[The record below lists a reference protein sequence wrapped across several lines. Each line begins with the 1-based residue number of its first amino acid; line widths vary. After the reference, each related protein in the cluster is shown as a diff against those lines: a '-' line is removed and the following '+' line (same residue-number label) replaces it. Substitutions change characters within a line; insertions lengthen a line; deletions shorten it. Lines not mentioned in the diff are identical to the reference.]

1 MDEDARIG
9 AWDEAR
15 EPDDVVVG
23 DAGPLDDGPPSLD
36 EKAPLDDEAPPIAA
50 AARKRV
56 AVETFARNEAALRRT
71 AQRFSICADDADEAL
86 QRGLEI
92 LLHKAPSE
100 DPRDLIRWTLTV
112 VKHEALAVRAERE
125 RTLAG
130 PAATPA
136 PGSEDWVAM
145 LPADV
150 AGPAERAERHET
162 IERSREALATL
173 KPQEVRAL
181 GLLAEGY
188 SYREIADI
196 TGYSSRKVNR
206 AIAEGRERFRHFLI
220 RREGGARCNELAPL
234 LSAFADDEAQP
245 ADVATLRA
253 HLRTCPHCRSTL
265 RAYRAAPGA
274 AAALLPIVPPAR
286 GTLVGRLHDAYAAVA
301 TRVGGG
307 SGASDSALGGFAAA
321 GGARGAGMTALAKVL
336 AICAGTVGGAAA
348 CVATGVVPA
357 PLLDTPERHPAPP
370 AKVAHHRHLAEDLET
385 EASTYEPA
393 APEETSEA
401 TVEPEPQP
409 QETAPP
415 AEEKQK
421 QEADRQKPDRE
432 EAPIEAAI
440 AGTPTS
446 ESGATE
452 YTEAP
457 PTTTVTES
465 ASTYSAPSSSSGG
478 GSSGSSSSGSA
489 AGEFGP

>member
-1 MDEDARIG
+1 VGLGSGTGREDAPVDVELDAMDEAL
-9 AWDEAR
+9 EAVDLG
-15 EPDDVVVG
+15 DD
-23 DAGPLDDGPPSLD
+23 DP
-36 EKAPLDDEAPPIAA
+36 PPIEAG
-50 AARKRV
+50 ARKRV

-71 AQRFSICADDADEAL
+71 AQRYSICDDDADEAL

-100 DPRDLIRWTLTV
+100 DPRALVRWTQTV

-130 PAATPA
+130 PAAATPV
-136 PGSEDWVAM
+136 PGREDWVAM

-150 AGPAERAERHET
+150 AGPAERAERHEA

-181 GLLAEGY
+181 GLLGEGY
-188 SYREIADI
+188 SYREIADL

-206 AIAEGRERFRHFLI
+206 SITEGRERFRRYLL
-220 RREGGARCNELAPL
+220 RRDGGARCNELAPL
-234 LSAFADDEAQP
+234 LSAFADDEAAS
-245 ADVATLRA
+245 ADVTTLRE

-274 AAALLPIVPPAR
+274 AAALLPIVPSAR
-286 GTLVGRLHDAYAAVA
+286 GALVGRLHDAYAALA

-307 SGASDSALGGFAAA
+307 SGTSDSTLGGLAAA
-321 GGARGAGMTALAKVL
+321 GGTRGAGMTALAKAL

-357 PLLDTPERHPAPP
+357 PLLGSPVHHQAPP
-370 AKVAHHRHLAEDLET
+370 AKIAHHHRHQAEDLEVT
-385 EASTYEPA
+385 PTTYETGSPT
-393 APEETSEA
+393 ESNEA
-401 TVEPEPQP
+401 EVEPAPQSQETQPPP
-409 QETAPP
+409 QENH
-415 AEEKQK
+415 
-421 QEADRQKPDRE
+421 QEPEQAKRDPE
-432 EAPIEAAI
+432 EAPIEEQI
-440 AGTPTS
+440 AETPTS

-452 YTEAP
+452 YTESAAP
-457 PTTTVTES
+457 PPVSETAVS
-465 ASTYSAPSSSSGG
+465 SSSSSSSGG
-478 GSSGSSSSGSA
+478 GSSSGSSSSGSA

>member
-1 MDEDARIG
+1 MDDGARIG

-15 EPDDVVVG
+15 EPDDVEADETV
-23 DAGPLDDGPPSLD
+23 PLDDG
-36 EKAPLDDEAPPIAA
+36 APPIAA
-50 AARKRV
+50 TARKRV
-56 AVETFARNEAALRRT
+56 AVETFSRNEAVLRRT

-100 DPRDLIRWTLTV
+100 DPRDLIRWTQTV

-130 PAATPA
+130 PAAATPV

-145 LPADV
+145 LPAEV
-150 AGPAERAERHET
+150 AGPAERAERHEA

-173 KPQEVRAL
+173 KPQEVRTL

-220 RREGGARCNELAPL
+220 RRDGGARCNELAPL
-234 LSAFADDEAQP
+234 LSAFADDEAEA

-286 GTLVGRLHDAYAAVA
+286 GTVVGRLHDAYAAVA

-307 SGASDSALGGFAAA
+307 SAGSDSTLGGLAAA
-321 GGARGAGMTALAKVL
+321 GGTRGAGMTALAKVL
-336 AICAGTVGGAAA
+336 ALCAGTVGGAAA

-357 PLLDTPERHPAPP
+357 PLLDPAAHHAPPP

-385 EASTYEPA
+385 ETSTYEPA
-393 APEETSEA
+393 PPEETNEA
-401 TVEPEPQP
+401 AVEPQPQP

-415 AEEKQK
+415 TGEKHQK
-421 QEADRQKPDRE
+421 QESERQKPDRE

-440 AGTPTS
+440 AETPTS

-457 PTTTVTES
+457 PSTTVTES
-465 ASTYSAPSSSSGG
+465 TSTYSAPSSSSGG
-478 GSSGSSSSGSA
+478 SAGSSSGGNA

>member
-1 MDEDARIG
+1 VSLGRGTGREDAPVDADMEVDG
-9 AWDEAR
+9 ELEAI
-15 EPDDVVVG
+15 DL
-23 DAGPLDDGPPSLD
+23 DADG
-36 EKAPLDDEAPPIAA
+36 APPIEA

-56 AVETFARNEAALRRT
+56 AVETFVRNEAVLRRT
-71 AQRFSICADDADEAL
+71 AQRYSICDDDADEAL

-92 LLHKAPSE
+92 LLNRAPSE
-100 DPRDLIRWTLTV
+100 DPRDLIRWTQTV

-130 PAATPA
+130 PAAATPV
-136 PGSEDWVAM
+136 PGREDWVAM
-145 LPADV
+145 LPAEV
-150 AGPAERAERHET
+150 AGPAERAERHEA

-173 KPQEVRAL
+173 KPQEVRTL

-234 LSAFADDEAQP
+234 LSAFADDEAEA
-245 ADVATLRA
+245 ADVATLRD

-274 AAALLPIVPPAR
+274 AAALLPVVPPAR
-286 GTLVGRLHDAYAAVA
+286 GSVVDRLHDAYAAVA

-307 SGASDSALGGFAAA
+307 SGSSDSTLGGIAAA
-321 GGARGAGMTALAKVL
+321 GGTRGAGMTALAKVL

-357 PLLDTPERHPAPP
+357 PLLDSPAHHPAPP
-370 AKVAHHRHLAEDLET
+370 AKVAHHHRHLAEDLESAT
-385 EASTYEPA
+385 NIYEPA
-393 APEETSEA
+393 PVDETNEA
-401 TVEPEPQP
+401 EIEPEPQP
-409 QETAPP
+409 KETAPP
-415 AEEKQK
+415 AEEEHH
-421 QEADRQKPDRE
+421 QEPERREPDSE
-432 EAPIEAAI
+432 EAPIEGAI
-440 AGTPTS
+440 AETPPS
-446 ESGATE
+446 EAGATE
-452 YTEAP
+452 FVESAP
-457 PTTTVTES
+457 EPTVTES

-478 GSSGSSSSGSA
+478 STGSSSSGTA